1 MRNVCERESRKWKSG
16 SGMLLGGGGGR
27 MEVGRGGVRAAS
39 GTSFRQDRANQE
51 KNQSAQPGTCQHVL
65 PAG

>member
-1 MRNVCERESRKWKSG
+1 
-16 SGMLLGGGGGR
+16 